1 VYFFYKNNWE
11 IDRKI
16 VESRSGMSFKDI
28 LAKCIKM
35 LEEMDNKHILDG
47 IGELISSAQKDW
59 AREKLRNQTI
69 FLLKINLDNEK

>member
-1 VYFFYKNNWE
+1 
-11 IDRKI
+11 
-16 VESRSGMSFKDI
+16 MSFKDT

-47 IGELISSAQKDW
+47 LGELISSSQKDW
-59 AREKLRNQTI
+59 ARDKLRNQTI